1 MEPRLGPVVT
11 YKRRKSSVKELCGSA
26 TQLVSIAPTQPQLG
40 ESPPPYKAPRHAP
53 PEYRQPQQQDWGLAK
68 EASYWRELDQEALQ
82 ETEEM
87 SRQTTPGASRAASP
101 GHGGPCT
108 APQASAAD
116 LAAVISQQLTQGT
129 PGTEEILRHWPRVQ
143 ERYGDYIGLATEQ
156 KLEPVPLRAF
166 FKHSS
171 VNERGVPVL

>member
-1 MEPRLGPVVT
+1 MLLHASCTHRGA
-11 YKRRKSSVKELCGSA
+11 YNSQELCGSA
-26 TQLVSIAPTQPQLG
+26 TQLVSIAPTQPQLTG
-40 ESPPPYKAPRHAP
+40 VSPPPYQAPRHAQP
-53 PEYRQPQQQDWGLAK
+53 DYRQQQQQDWGLAK

-143 ERYGDYIGLATEQ
+143 ASGR
-156 KLEPVPLRAF
+156 R
-166 FKHSS
+166 
-171 VNERGVPVL
+171 RGGAVDGGWQRLSEWQQVCYN